1 MEDTEVG
8 PAEQEQVGYIAKH
21 SQVPK
26 HTKFSKEKIR
36 QMSETLKSWR
46 LNPGA
51 DHSAVP
57 SLPMSTQGPEL
68 GASGA
73 NGEPWQSRCSSDQ
86 NGSSEI

>member
-1 MEDTEVG
+1 MEDTEVR
-8 PAEQEQVGYIAKH
+8 PAEQEQVGYIAKY

-26 HTKFSKEKIR
+26 HTKFSRGKIR
-36 QMSETLKSWR
+36 QVSETLKSWR

-57 SLPMSTQGPEL
+57 SLPVSTHGPEP

-73 NGEPWQSRCSSDQ
+73 NSEPWQSRCSSDQ
-86 NGSSEI
+86 SGSSEI